1 MTIQELTD
9 DFLKLFVQNR
19 VRILD
24 GLEDFVKHNIGFGRK
39 WDGKRF
45 ARFHA
50 PAFQNLVD
58 VELL

>member
-1 MTIQELTD
+1 LTD